1 MDREHL
7 FSAKPPENNFYIHMQ
22 RLLSSNKGKNEKKR
36 RFNDDQIR
44 LLETMFQTQ
53 TKLEPKQKLE
63 LARELGLQPRQVSIW
78 FQNKRARWKSK
89 QLEKEYSTLKSNYD
103 GLLKSVDSLK
113 KENQFLTNQ
122 LEKLKEIVKQQSD
135 KTTDQSSGQSQRVES
150 SVRQECDDIICFEGN
165 ENGSIG
171 LVGQQGNVSDD
182 LDLDLDLD
190 LEYGGYQDQFCTSNV
205 VELWDHWPLTE
216 LNSVA

>member
-7 FSAKPPENNFYIHMQ
+7 FSAKPPENFYLQMQ
-22 RLLSSNKGKNEKKR
+22 RLLTNKGKNEKKR

-89 QLEKEYSTLKSNYD
+89 QLEKEYSVLKSNYD
-103 GLLKSVDSLK
+103 GLLKSVESLR
-113 KENQFLTNQ
+113 KENQFLTSQ
-122 LEKLKEIVKQQSD
+122 LEKLREMVEQQSD
-135 KTTDQSSGQSQRVES
+135 KTDHSSSQREELE
-150 SVRQECDDIICFEGN
+150 SVRQECVDGIKYFEGN
-165 ENGSIG
+165 D
-171 LVGQQGNVSDD
+171 VGCLGIVGQGNVSELE
-182 LDLDLDLD
+182 LDLD
-190 LEYGGYQDQFCTSNV
+190 YGAYQDQFCTNN

>member
-1 MDREHL
+1 MDREHV
-7 FSAKPPENNFYIHMQ
+7 FSAKPLPDNNFYIHMQ
-22 RLLSSNKGKNEKKR
+22 RLFSSNKSGKNNEKKR

-122 LEKLKEIVKQQSD
+122 V
-135 KTTDQSSGQSQRVES
+135 
-150 SVRQECDDIICFEGN
+150 CIIYNTIF
-165 ENGSIG
+165 
-171 LVGQQGNVSDD
+171 LF
-182 LDLDLDLD
+182 LA
-190 LEYGGYQDQFCTSNV
+190 FM
-205 VELWDHWPLTE
+205 
-216 LNSVA
+216 

>member
-1 MDREHL
+1 
-7 FSAKPPENNFYIHMQ
+7 MQ

-122 LEKLKEIVKQQSD
+122 VYMIFLFLAFIFYVCISVYIIYVMIWFHLTCLIVFYI
-135 KTTDQSSGQSQRVES
+135 V
-150 SVRQECDDIICFEGN
+150 VREAKREVWAAIR
-165 ENGSIG
+165 
-171 LVGQQGNVSDD
+171 
-182 LDLDLDLD
+182 
-190 LEYGGYQDQFCTSNV
+190 
-205 VELWDHWPLTE
+205 
-216 LNSVA
+216 

>member
-1 MDREHL
+1 
-7 FSAKPPENNFYIHMQ
+7 MQ

-89 QLEKEYSTLKSNYD
+89 QLETEYSTLKSNYD

-113 KENQFLTNQ
+113 KENQFLT
-122 LEKLKEIVKQQSD
+122 
-135 KTTDQSSGQSQRVES
+135 SQVYIYDS
-150 SVRQECDDIICFEGN
+150 LFFSHLSCMYIIYAM
-165 ENGSIG
+165 I
-171 LVGQQGNVSDD
+171 
-182 LDLDLDLD
+182 
-190 LEYGGYQDQFCTSNV
+190 
-205 VELWDHWPLTE
+205 
-216 LNSVA
+216 